1 MINQEENFILKYCFD
16 MKMKKKEAY
25 MVILEVSDENLSG

>member
-1 MINQEENFILKYCFD
+1 MINQEENFILKYFD

-25 MVILEVSDENLSG
+25 MAILEVSDENLSG